1 MEDVIDIASYICY
14 QYKQRFCR
22 GIDEMKLHKLLYFV
36 QRKSIAE
43 TGNPMFDAVFHAWK
57 YGPVIPAIRA
67 MYKSGYLENRCPVI
81 SASSVHIVASVM
93 DELAGSD
100 SMLLSSISHG
110 EISWQ
115 RARKRM
121 LENNGLGEEMDMSDI
136 REDAMRYRKRCELLK
151 VWREFQ
157 TQAVQ

>member
-1 MEDVIDIASYICY
+1 MEDVKDIASYICS
-14 QYKQRFCR
+14 QYKLRFHR

-43 TGNPMFDAVFHAWK
+43 TGQPMFDAVFHAWK
-57 YGPVIPAIRA
+57 YGPVLPTIRA
-67 MYKSGYLENRCPVI
+67 MHKSGFLENHCPSI
-81 SASSVHIVASVM
+81 SSSSIRIIDLVM

-115 RARKRM
+115 KARKRM
-121 LENNGLGEEMDMSDI
+121 LENNGKGEEMSLDDI
-136 REDAMRYRKRCELLK
+136 REDALRYKKRCELLK

-157 TQAVQ
+157 IQSVK